1 MPYRVVA
8 LSLLVVVSGCAV
20 RGAEPPGLVAGSKA
34 GAGLAWTAEGAGQGV
49 PAMAMALVDG
59 GRGATT
65 VSGARATATAAHNM
79 VARAAV
85 PPSDGRQ
92 RPVRRVRS
100 VDQADPN
107 VTAARVLREVNAAR
121 RRAGA
126 PPLRADPALTRAA
139 QRYAR
144 ELASRREIEHV
155 SRTPG
160 RRTFRQ
166 RIAAAGGR
174 ARVAGENLAR
184 LTARPATLPERAVRA
199 WMRSP
204 GHRHNMLDPTFR
216 RTGIGVWLGSDG
228 IWYIV
233 QEFASAD

>member
-1 MPYRVVA
+1 MPGRAVA
-8 LSLLVVVSGCAV
+8 LSLLVLVCACAV
-20 RGAEPPGLVAGSKA
+20 RGAESPGGAVGPASGAGPTRAA
-34 GAGLAWTAEGAGQGV
+34 GAAAHGQR
-49 PAMAMALVDG
+49 AAIADG
-59 GRGATT
+59 GTFVRPAD
-65 VSGARATATAAHNM
+65 
-79 VARAAV
+79 
-85 PPSDGRQ
+85 PPSAR
-92 RPVRRVRS
+92 RPRPLRRVRP
-100 VDQADPN
+100 VEQADPE
-107 VTAARVLREVNAAR
+107 VLAARLLREINAAR

-126 PPLRADPALTRAA
+126 PPLRTDPALTRAA

-184 LTARPATLPERAVRA
+184 LTAHPSTLHERAVRA
-199 WMRSP
+199 WMQSP
-204 GHRHNMLDPTFR
+204 GHRHNMLDPTYR
-216 RTGIGVWLGSDG
+216 RTGIGIWLGRDG

-233 QEFASAD
+233 QEFASAN

>member
-1 MPYRVVA
+1 M
-8 LSLLVVVSGCAV
+8 
-20 RGAEPPGLVAGSKA
+20 
-34 GAGLAWTAEGAGQGV
+34 
-49 PAMAMALVDG
+49 
-59 GRGATT
+59 
-65 VSGARATATAAHNM
+65 
-79 VARAAV
+79 
-85 PPSDGRQ
+85 
-92 RPVRRVRS
+92 RPVE
-100 VDQADPN
+100 QADPE
-107 VTAARVLREVNAAR
+107 VLAARLLREINAAR

-126 PPLRADPALTRAA
+126 PPLRTDPALTRAA

-184 LTARPATLPERAVRA
+184 LTAHPSTLHERAVRA
-199 WMRSP
+199 WMQSP

-216 RTGIGVWLGSDG
+216 RTGIGIWLGRDG

-233 QEFASAD
+233 QEFASAN